1 MAISLGPK
9 PWPFFLIARK
19 PAGSERPGNPPF
31 ATLKVFMLTYHYFP
45 LLMGIW
51 PYS

>member
-9 PWPFFLIARK
+9 PWPFFLIVRK
-19 PAGSERPGNPPF
+19 PAGSVWPCNPRL
-31 ATLKVFMLTYHYFP
+31 ATVGIDAYRYLP

-51 PYS
+51 T